1 MRGVSVMGCG
11 MILGSTKI
19 KPKVMVGK
27 NFKYVKN
34 PRTGQYVKFKK
45 K

>member
-1 MRGVSVMGCG
+1 MACG
-11 MILGSTKI
+11 RIMSSTDK
-19 KPKVMVGK
+19 KPKVMEGK
-27 NFKYVKN
+27 TFKYVKN

>member
-1 MRGVSVMGCG
+1 MGGVCVMGCG
-11 MILGSTKI
+11 MILGSTSV
-19 KPKVMVGK
+19 KPKVMIGK
-27 NFKYVKN
+27 SFKYVKN